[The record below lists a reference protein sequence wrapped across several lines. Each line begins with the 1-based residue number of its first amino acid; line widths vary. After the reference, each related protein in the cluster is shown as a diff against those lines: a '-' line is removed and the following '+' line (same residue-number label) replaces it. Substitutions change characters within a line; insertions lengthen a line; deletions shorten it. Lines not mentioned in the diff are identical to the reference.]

1 MTAKN
6 WRKLALAAY
15 SVAGV
20 AVSLSA
26 YAIATTQ
33 SNLNA
38 IDAVTARM
46 DKLQRSQNAA
56 IDNALSAEKVR

>member
-1 MTAKN
+1 MTVKH
-6 WRKLALAAY
+6 WRRLALAAY

-20 AVSLSA
+20 ALSLSA

-38 IDAVTARM
+38 IDAATARM
-46 DKLQRSQNAA
+46 DRLERVQNAA
-56 IDNALSAEKVR
+56 VDNALSAEKVR